1 MTDVLVLTATD
12 FEQSGIMGR
21 LDSTLEQT
29 VSGRRWTTG
38 LLADRRLW
46 LVEAGLGAV
55 NTASALTAALE
66 FERPQLVLQV
76 GVGGAYPGS
85 GLGVGDAALATE
97 EIYGD
102 VGVHTIDGWLPATEI
117 GIPLLRQNGEYYNRF
132 PLDPALVE
140 WARRAVV
147 GRGRPCIAG
156 PFVTAQ
162 ECSGTGALG
171 GERAVRFG
179 AVCENMEGA
188 AAAHICR
195 LYGVSFVEMR
205 CMSNQVENR
214 CRDEWDLAGAAAGAQ
229 AAGLDIVAN
238 LEAMPEPN
246 ASEEASGR

>member
-85 GLGVGDAALATE
+85 GLGVGDAALAK
-97 EIYGD
+97 
-102 VGVHTIDGWLPATEI
+102 
-117 GIPLLRQNGEYYNRF
+117 LRRF
-132 PLDPALVE
+132 REAFP
-140 WARRAVV
+140 
-147 GRGRPCIAG
+147 
-156 PFVTAQ
+156 
-162 ECSGTGALG
+162 
-171 GERAVRFG
+171 GERL
-179 AVCENMEGA
+179 EGA
-188 AAAHICR
+188 AAELLELSQR
-195 LYGVSFVEMR
+195 GR
-205 CMSNQVENR
+205 R
-214 CRDEWDLAGAAAGAQ
+214 GAAHRLRVAPGQVRVAQRRRADPDPRHQ
-229 AAGLDIVAN
+229 AALAQVRQLLRPRRAAARAVAR
-238 LEAMPEPN
+238 ARRAGRVRAGGAGRAPEKKHRSRKLTPV
-246 ASEEASGR
+246 